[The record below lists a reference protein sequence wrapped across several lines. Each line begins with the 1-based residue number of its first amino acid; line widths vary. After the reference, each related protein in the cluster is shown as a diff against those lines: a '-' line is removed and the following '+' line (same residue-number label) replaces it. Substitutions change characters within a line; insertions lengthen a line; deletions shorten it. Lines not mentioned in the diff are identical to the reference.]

1 MSRAGADAENIEEI
15 ATLRIVL
22 RYTDPPIWRRVEAP
36 TALTLKNLHDII
48 QAAMDWEDYHLWEF
62 TAGERRYGPPMPG
75 GGWDD
80 VQALDARKA
89 RLGDLLGPGRRTVIG
104 YIYDFGD
111 SWELDIIATKIRRG
125 EPGVGYP
132 RYIDGEN
139 NAPPEDCGGIPGF
152 YHALDAIA
160 DPGHPDHA
168 EVRDWFG
175 DYNPDSFEDLPIK
188 LALGG
193 IAKRRRAGK
202 ARWKKR

>member
-1 MSRAGADAENIEEI
+1 MSRAGTNAENTEEI
-15 ATLRIVL
+15 ATLRIHL

-36 TALTLKNLHDII
+36 TLLTLKNLHDIV
-48 QAAMDWEDYHLWEF
+48 QAAMGWEDYHLWEV
-62 TAGERRYGPPMPG
+62 TAGGQRYGPPMPSD
-75 GGWDD
+75 GWDD
-80 VQALDARKA
+80 GAALDARKA
-89 RLGDLLGPGRRTVIG
+89 RLGDLLGTGRRTVIG

-111 SWELDIIATKIRRG
+111 SWEIDVIATKIRRG

-160 DPGHPDHA
+160 DPDHPDHE
-168 EVRDWFG
+168 EVREWFG
-175 DYNPDSFEDLPIK
+175 DRDPENFADLPIK
-188 LALGG
+188 MAIGN

-202 ARWKKR
+202 ARKKKR